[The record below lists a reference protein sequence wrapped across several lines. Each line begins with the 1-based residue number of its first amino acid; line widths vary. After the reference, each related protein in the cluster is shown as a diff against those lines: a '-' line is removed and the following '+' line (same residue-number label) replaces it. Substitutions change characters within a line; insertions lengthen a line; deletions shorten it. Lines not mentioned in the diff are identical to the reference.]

1 MPYSIPKTSY
11 DTEVDTPTAAV
22 MNVMLVDKKLPD
34 DVVYDILT
42 GIYSEKGLATIG
54 ASHATAK
61 REIKLDTGLRGI
73 KELS

>member
-42 GIYSEKGLATIG
+42 GIYSEKDLPPSVLPTQRQ
-54 ASHATAK
+54 T
-61 REIKLDTGLRGI
+61 
-73 KELS
+73 